1 MGLLRGR
8 YFKVGSMKNREF
20 KRKAGIYIALI
31 AVASVLILP
40 FLWILSTSLKGD
52 HEIFTIPPVWIPSEL
67 RSENYAD
74 VFDRMPFI
82 VYLRNSVFVTVMT
95 IFGVL
100 LSSSVVAYSFAC
112 LKWPGR
118 NGLFIFVLATMMLP
132 LQVTMI
138 PMFVLFKEIG
148 WLNTYKPLIVPFF
161 FGGGAFNIFLL
172 RQFFLTIPKELLE
185 AARIDG
191 CSEIRIYW
199 NIVLPL
205 AKPALATVAI
215 LTFMFTWNDFLGPL
229 IYLSDQLK
237 GTLALGLAM
246 FVGQH
251 QTEWG
256 LLMAASVLMMIP
268 MILIFV
274 FFQRY
279 FIRGFVMSGI
289 KG

>member
-1 MGLLRGR
+1 
-8 YFKVGSMKNREF
+8 MKNREF

>member
-1 MGLLRGR
+1 MRNRKKYRTIGLYALLC
-8 YFKVGSMKNREF
+8 V
-20 KRKAGIYIALI
+20 IA
-31 AVASVLILP
+31 AVLILP
-40 FLWILSTSLKGD
+40 FLWIVSTSLKGD
-52 HEIFTIPPVWIPSEL
+52 QDIFTVPPQWIPDQF
-67 RSENYAD
+67 RWDNYAE
-74 VFDRMPFI
+74 VFARMPFLT
-82 VYLRNSVFVTVMT
+82 YFRNSVFVTGMT
-95 IFGVL
+95 ILGIVA
-100 LSSSVVAYSFAC
+100 SSSIVAYAFAC
-112 LKWPGR
+112 LRWPGR
-118 NGLFIFVLATMMLP
+118 DALFIFVLVTMMLP

-138 PMFVLFKEIG
+138 PLFVLFKELG
-148 WLNTYKPLIVPFF
+148 WLNTYKPLIVPAF

-172 RQFFLTIPKELLE
+172 RQFYLNIPRELFE

-199 NIVLPL
+199 SIVLPL

-215 LTFMFTWNDFLGPL
+215 LTFMFAWNDFLGPL

-256 LLMAASVLMMIP
+256 VLMAATILMIIP
-268 MILIFV
+268 MILIFI